1 MKARIAKTARATTA
15 AMTPAIALGASTT
28 FLVPP
33 PPPAAPSE
41 VVLGVGVL
49 LNPGELLDP
58 VVLNPVGALTP
69 VGLVDP
75 AGVDSGKSVQW
86 SEAFLD
92 NRPAGYTY

>member
-1 MKARIAKTARATTA
+1 M
-15 AMTPAIALGASTT
+15 
-28 FLVPP
+28 
-33 PPPAAPSE
+33 
-41 VVLGVGVL
+41 GVGVL